1 MPQSDGLLSGGE
13 AALKINK
20 RVLWNTDIPCPDEV
34 ADYLSRPKLFSH
46 SKNALSSGQN
56 HEPSWVPPIFLYHE
70 ARGHKNYVN
79 AKALYG
85 GNGSP
90 SIVNALVESREILTY
105 APPQKEIDKH
115 INDARRGEILS
126 AFCKIEFC
134 LDALIC
140 VEMGVYEKRMSP
152 QSMQKELLGD
162 RDGLFNTTHKK
173 ISYLRHKNVIDD
185 KTRKL
190 LLKAKNI
197 RNALAHQYLPV
208 GDFGIGAKDIAC
220 YGTHLQVVDSIFNAC
235 WFYLL
240 QAYSQR
246 QVIVL
251 SWLKSLDQ

>member
-1 MPQSDGLLSGGE
+1 M
-13 AALKINK
+13 KIDK
-20 RVLWNTDIPCPDEV
+20 RSLWNTDIHCPDEI
-34 ADYLSRPKLFSH
+34 AEYLGRPELFSQA
-46 SKNALSSGQN
+46 KMALTSREA
-56 HEPSWVPPIFLYHE
+56 HEPAWVPPIFLYHE
-70 ARGHKNYVN
+70 VRGRENYVN
-79 AKALYG
+79 AQALYG

-90 SIVNALVESREILTY
+90 SIISALVESREILTY
-105 APPQKEIDKH
+105 APPQQEIDKL

-140 VEMGVYEKRMSP
+140 IEMGVYQKKMSP
-152 QSMQKELLGD
+152 ESMQKELISD

-173 ISYLRHKNVIDD
+173 ISYLRHRGVIDD

-197 RNALAHQYLPV
+197 RNVLAHQYLPI
-208 GDFGIGAKDIAC
+208 GDFGIEQKDITR
-220 YGTHLQVVDSIFNAC
+220 YETHLQAVDNIFNAC

-246 QVIVL
+246 QIVVL
-251 SWLKSLDQ
+251 IWLRSLDQ